1 MSNRRNFIKKAGIL
15 SAFLAL
21 NPWKA
26 EELIPQK
33 SKKIKKPVVLSTW
46 RFGLQANEEACK
58 LIFNQIIFK
67 KIKSAKFY

>member
-33 SKKIKKPVVLSTW
+33 SKKESINQPLNLPKK
-46 RFGLQANEEACK
+46 
-58 LIFNQIIFK
+58 
-67 KIKSAKFY
+67 

>member
-15 SAFLAL
+15 STFLAL

-46 RFGLQANEEACK
+46 RFGLQAN
-58 LIFNQIIFK
+58 
-67 KIKSAKFY
+67 